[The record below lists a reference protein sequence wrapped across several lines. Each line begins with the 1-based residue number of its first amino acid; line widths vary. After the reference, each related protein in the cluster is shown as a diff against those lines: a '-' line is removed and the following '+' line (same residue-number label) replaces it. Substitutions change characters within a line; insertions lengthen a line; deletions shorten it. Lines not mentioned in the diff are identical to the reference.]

1 MRTLLLTN
9 RPDESYQSTSYC
21 QKEEEIQTLELLGA
35 SLAVSTQEPRL
46 DLAFTYLERAMQLRY
61 SDPVVLKVSLQ
72 KKTRF
77 CLIRGPKKLR
87 VTI

>member
-1 MRTLLLTN
+1 MTS
-9 RPDESYQSTSYC
+9 RPDESYQPTSYC

-61 SDPVVLKVSLQ
+61 SDPVVLKVTLQ
-72 KKTRF
+72 KKRF
-77 CLIRGPKKLR
+77 CQIRGPQKLR
-87 VTI
+87 VLFDS

>member
-1 MRTLLLTN
+1 MTK

-72 KKTRF
+72 KTPDFVLFGALKS
-77 CLIRGPKKLR
+77 
-87 VTI
+87 

>member
-1 MRTLLLTN
+1 MT

-21 QKEEEIQTLELLGA
+21 QKEEEIETLELLGA

-61 SDPVVLKVSLQ
+61 SDPVVLKVTLKNHDFVQSGAL
-72 KKTRF
+72 K
-77 CLIRGPKKLR
+77 I
-87 VTI
+87 